1 MIELSVSDNLTYGF
15 KKYNIP
21 FLSIGDYIKKYCYSA
36 STYHNGHRHKDNIE
50 SLGNVLIYD
59 FDDGKIPLLSMKKFM
74 ENNKVTSAIFT
85 TKSHQIEKNGKP
97 AVDRYRL
104 FVPFSKPFTISVDAY
119 SDFLMYIA
127 EILNI
132 QCAIDTACKNP
143 SRSFY
148 PNPNQAAIYIEQG
161 RIFDTDFFEAQFLK
175 YNKKHNVQVKKDNQE
190 ISAKKAGTYISSKT
204 YKENEV
210 SPDTEIECA
219 HGVVYPLSHF
229 EYLSENETLPCRC
242 INPAHEDRNPS
253 AFVGRSN
260 SSGRLMVKCSSCGAT
275 YFMHV

>member
-15 KKYNIP
+15 KRCVVP
-21 FLSIGDYIKKYCYSA
+21 FLSIGDYIKKYCYS
-36 STYHNGHRHKDNIE
+36 SCTYHNGHRHKDNIK

-59 FDDGKIPLLSMKKFM
+59 FDDGSIPLLSMKQFM
-74 ENNKVTSAIFT
+74 ERNKITSAIFT
-85 TKSHQIEKNGKP
+85 TKSHQKEKNGKE

-104 FVPFSKPFTISVDAY
+104 FIPFSSVFTLPLEKY
-119 SDFLMYIA
+119 SNFYMYIA
-127 EILNI
+127 ELLNI
-132 QCAIDTACKNP
+132 KDAIDTACKNP

-148 PNPNQAAIYIEQG
+148 PNPNQTEIYIEEY
-161 RIFDTDFFEAQFLK
+161 RVFDTDYMQSQFLK
-175 YNKKHNVQVKKDNQE
+175 YDAKHNVQVKKDNQE

-229 EYLSENETLPCRC
+229 EYLGINETVPCRC

-275 YFMHV
+275 YFMR

>member
-36 STYHNGHRHKDNIE
+36 CTYHNGHRHKDNIE

-59 FDDGKIPLLSMKKFM
+59 FDDGKIPLLSMKQFM
-74 ENNKVTSAIFT
+74 ERNKITSAIFT
-85 TKSHQIEKNGKP
+85 TKSHQKEKNGEE

-104 FVPFSKPFTISVDAY
+104 FVPFSSVFTLPLEKY
-119 SDFLMYIA
+119 SNFYMYIA
-127 EILNI
+127 ELLNI
-132 QCAIDTACKNP
+132 KDGIDTACKNP

-148 PNPNQAAIYIEQG
+148 PNPNQAEIYIEQG
-161 RIFDTDFFEAQFLK
+161 RIFNTDYMQSQFSK
-175 YNKKHNVQVKKDNQE
+175 YDAKHNVQVKKEIKDN
-190 ISAKKAGTYISSKT
+190 TYSKEQTYSSTKS

-219 HGVVYPLSHF
+219 HGVIYPLSHF
-229 EYLSENETLPCRC
+229 EYLSENETVPCRC

-253 AFVGRSN
+253 AFVSRSSN
-260 SSGRLMVKCSSCGAT
+260 SHSLMVKCSSCGAL
-275 YFMHV
+275 YFVKY

>member
-15 KKYNIP
+15 KRCVVP
-21 FLSIGDYIKKYCYSA
+21 FLSIGDYIKKYCYS
-36 STYHNGHRHKDNIE
+36 SCTYHNGHRHKDNIE

-59 FDDGKIPLLSMKKFM
+59 FDDGKISLLSMKQFM
-74 ENNKVTSAIFT
+74 ERNKITSAIFT
-85 TKSHQIEKNGKP
+85 TKSHQKEKNGKP

-104 FVPFSKPFTISVDAY
+104 FVPFSSVFTLPLEKY
-119 SDFLMYIA
+119 SNFYMYVA
-127 EILNI
+127 ELLNI
-132 QCAIDTACKNP
+132 KDAIDTACKNP

-148 PNPNQAAIYIEQG
+148 PNPNQAEIYIEEY
-161 RIFDTDFFEAQFLK
+161 RVFDTDYMQSQFLK
-175 YNKKHNVQVKKDNQE
+175 YDAKHNVQVKKDNQE

-275 YFMHV
+275 YFMR

>member
-15 KKYNIP
+15 KRCVVP

-36 STYHNGHRHKDNIE
+36 STYHNGHRHKDNIA

-74 ENNKVTSAIFT
+74 ENNQVTSAIFT
-85 TKSHQIEKNGKP
+85 TKSHQKEKNGKP

-104 FVPFSKPFTISVDAY
+104 FVPFSKPFTISIDLY
-119 SDFLMYIA
+119 SNFFMYVA
-127 EILNI
+127 ELLNI
-132 QCAIDTACKNP
+132 KDAIDTACKNP

-148 PNPNQAAIYIEQG
+148 PNPNQAEIYIEQG

-175 YNKKHNVQVKKDNQE
+175 YNKKHNMQVKKEIKDN
-190 ISAKKAGTYISSKT
+190 TYSKEQT
-204 YKENEV
+204 YSTKSYKENEV

-229 EYLSENETLPCRC
+229 EYLSENDTVPCRC
-242 INPAHEDRNPS
+242 INPAHVDRNPS
-253 AFVGRSN
+253 AFVGRSKG
-260 SSGRLMVKCSSCGAT
+260 SGRLMVKCSSCGAI
-275 YFMHV
+275 YFMR